1 VDEAQAFGGWRV
13 EEDDYGQPMVF
24 HRHTLGDVV
33 AYIVNSDPSG
43 ELAQCSDCMQYLSL
57 TRSPTRA
64 EA

>member
-1 VDEAQAFGGWRV
+1 VGEGQAGGGWRV

-24 HRHTLGDVV
+24 HRHTLGDAV

-43 ELAQCSDCMQYLSL
+43 DLARCSDCMQYLSL
-57 TRSPTRA
+57 SQLPTAA